1 VPQVVA
7 RVGRELDDAGLH
19 FLLELLASGKVDLL
33 YGARKN
39 MIVASAKRDGN
50 GLLGLLKQGYE
61 TFECVRANGY
71 RAANA
76 GQLMVDPVV
85 APQGVYAAELPGLQT
100 TR

>member
-1 VPQVVA
+1 MFA
-7 RVGRELDDAGLH
+7 WANGI
-19 FLLELLASGKVDLL
+19 DLL
-33 YGARKN
+33 YDALEN
-39 MIVASAKRDGN
+39 MIVASEKRDGN
-50 GLLGLLKQGYE
+50 GLLGLLKQGHK

-85 APQGVYAAELPGLQT
+85 APQGVYAAEVPGLQT